1 MSFPYLG
8 EIRLFAFG
16 RTPEGWFSCDGSLL
30 PIASYSFLYNVLG
43 TTYGGDGVTT
53 FGVPDLRGRVP
64 VSQGQ
69 GPLMTQR
76 LIGET
81 GGTETVTLTTAQMP
95 AHRHALSVTTA
106 IATSATPGPTLAPG
120 TVSGDTFHATDIVN
134 ATAIALGMPAIAPA
148 GGSLP
153 HANTMP
159 TVAMHYCIALN
170 GVYPTA
176 S

>member
-30 PIASYSFLYNVLG
+30 PIANHEYLYNVLG

-69 GPLMTQR
+69 GPLLTHRQM
-76 LIGET
+76 GEKD
-81 GGTETVTLTTAQMP
+81 GTDAVTLTTAQIP
-95 AHRHALSVTTA
+95 AHRHALAATTA
-106 IATSATPGPTLAPG
+106 TATSATPGPTLAPG
-120 TVSGDTFHATDIVN
+120 TVSGDTFYATDIVN
-134 ATAIALGMPAIAPA
+134 ATAIALAMPAISPA
-148 GGSLP
+148 GGGQP

-159 TVAMHYCIALN
+159 TLAMHYCIALN
-170 GVYPTA
+170 GVYPPQI
-176 S
+176 